1 MAFRFG
7 LVAAQTQDA
16 AQFKEMARRAEA
28 AGFSSLI
35 MPDTSG
41 PVLSPFSALA
51 TAAAVTTT
59 LRVGNWVLA
68 GDFRNPVLLA
78 REAAT
83 LDFLSEG
90 RYELGVGAGRDD
102 NDYASLG
109 LTRPASGGVRLNRV
123 AESLEI
129 IDRLFQCETVTFHG
143 QYYDVDNARLY
154 PRPLRRLPI
163 LMAASRPRAIKL
175 AAHRASIVAL
185 AAGSTEWFLQQR
197 QALQDAAGERFAS
210 IELATIVW
218 PVPDDDAAAAE
229 ASRTMLRRV
238 SGMDAD
244 TLIGNRAP
252 TVLAGSRESMI
263 DQLQERRET
272 LGISY
277 IAVGAQAAV
286 WFAPI
291 VGRLAGT

>member
-7 LVAAQTQDA
+7 LVAAQTQGA
-16 AQFKEMARRAEA
+16 AEFKEMARRAEA
-28 AGFSSLI
+28 AGYASLL

-83 LDFLSEG
+83 LDLLSEG

-109 LTRPASGGVRLNRV
+109 LQRPSSGGVRLSRL

-129 IDRLFQCETVTFHG
+129 ISRLFQGETVTFHG
-143 QYYDVDNARLY
+143 QHYQVESATLY
-154 PRPLRRLPI
+154 PRPPRSVPI
-163 LMAASRPRAIKL
+163 LMAASRPRSIGIAG
-175 AAHRASIVAL
+175 RFASIVAL
-185 AAGSTEWFLQQR
+185 ASGAREWFLQQR
-197 QALQDAAGERFAS
+197 QALQAAAGERYAG

-218 PVPDDDAAAAE
+218 PVPDDNPAAAE
-229 ASRTMLRRV
+229 ASRAMLRRV
-238 SGMDAD
+238 SGMDVD
-244 TLIGNRAP
+244 TLIANQAP
-252 TVLAGSRESMI
+252 TVLVGSRESMI

-272 LGISY
+272 LGLSY
-277 IAVGAQAAV
+277 IAVGAQAAE

-291 VGRLAGT
+291 VVRLAGT